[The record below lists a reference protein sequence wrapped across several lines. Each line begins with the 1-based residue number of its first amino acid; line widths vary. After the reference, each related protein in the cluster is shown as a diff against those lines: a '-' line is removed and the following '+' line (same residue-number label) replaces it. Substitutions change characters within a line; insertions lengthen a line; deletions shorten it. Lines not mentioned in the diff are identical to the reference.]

1 MSELETPPPPEQPP
15 STPPSA
21 APPGAP
27 QDPNIIL
34 PENAKDPV
42 VILIVALFFGPIGYF
57 VMNQWQKG
65 LAGIAAWVLAIIFS
79 IITCGLGV
87 ILYVPMH
94 VVVVIDS
101 YMQSKKLRDG
111 TSIGQWTFFDQ
122 GR

>member
-15 STPPSA
+15 STPPSGGG
-21 APPGAP
+21 PDAP

-65 LAGIAAWVLAIIFS
+65 LKWS
-79 IITCGLGV
+79 P
-87 ILYVPMH
+87 VPM
-94 VVVVIDS
+94 S
-101 YMQSKKLRDG
+101 MSTWMPRSLSQKQR
-111 TSIGQWTFFDQ
+111 SIARGAHSGFCFPLVQLFYSWA
-122 GR
+122 